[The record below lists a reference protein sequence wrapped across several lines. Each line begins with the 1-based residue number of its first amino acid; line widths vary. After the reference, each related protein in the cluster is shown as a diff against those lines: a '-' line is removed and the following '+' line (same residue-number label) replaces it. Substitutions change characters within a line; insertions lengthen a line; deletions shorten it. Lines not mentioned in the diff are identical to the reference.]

1 MTPFDLRPVSMI
13 IGLALATLGTTM
25 LVPAAVDLYY
35 DNPDWVVFVA
45 SAMVTIFIGIAL
57 WSSARAPT
65 LRFTLRQAFLLTSTT
80 WLLLAFFSALPLYF
94 AELGLTFPQAYF
106 EAMSGLTTTGATVV
120 SGLDD
125 APPGILIWR
134 SMMQWIGGVGIIGI
148 AVAVLPALQIG
159 GMQLFRTES
168 SEKSDK
174 VLPRAGEIAGWIL
187 GIYVCLTLLCAIGYS
202 LAGMGSF
209 DAVAHAMTT
218 VATGGFSTKDGSIGH
233 FDSAAIEMVAIV
245 FMIIGS
251 LPFLLYFQALRGKS
265 GLLFRDP
272 QVRLFLALVG
282 VFWLMTMVN
291 VITLGIGEGWDA
303 MRLTLF
309 NVVALISTTG
319 YAAVD
324 YTYWGPLNDHL
335 LPRRLHG
342 LDLRRAEDAAA
353 ARRLGGAE
361 STRQPHH
368 LPVGRVRDAL
378 WRTAADR
385 RRDGSRLQLFLH
397 LFRRL
402 LRFGD
407 RVRSPGR
414 WRCLG
419 PVRLGRAFR
428 QYRPRPWRG
437 DRPGRQLLELRD
449 AGALGRVVRHAA
461 RPARTVHDPGA
472 DASALL
478 ARLEQNS
485 IWLNQLHSIRS
496 NEFALCF

>member
-324 YTYWGPLNDHL
+324 YTYWGPLNDL
-335 LPRRLHG
+335 LLFTICFLGGCTGSTSGGLKMLRLHVVWAALNQHANRIIYPSGVFVMRYGGRPLTDDVTAAVFSYFFIYFAGFFASAIAFDLLVGGDVSG
-342 LDLRRAEDAAA
+342 LSASVALFGNIGPG
-353 ARRLGGAE
+353 LGEVIGPAGNYSSFE
-361 STRQPHH
+361 TP
-368 LPVGRVRDAL
+368 AL
-378 WRTAADR
+378 WVASFAM
-385 RRDGSRLQLFLH
+385 L
-397 LFRRL
+397 
-402 LRFGD
+402 
-407 RVRSPGR
+407 
-414 WRCLG
+414 
-419 PVRLGRAFR
+419 LGRLELFTILVLMH
-428 QYRPRPWRG
+428 PRFWRG
-437 DRPGRQLLELRD
+437 
-449 AGALGRVVRHAA
+449 
-461 RPARTVHDPGA
+461 
-472 DASALL
+472 
-478 ARLEQNS
+478 
-485 IWLNQLHSIRS
+485 
-496 NEFALCF
+496 